1 MDPFDL
7 IRHAARLLL
16 ILGTLV
22 ALALWATGIT
32 TDALLVVGALWSLYG
47 LTQAVLDDLL
57 DPFLSFAERA
67 VHSVGLG
74 RHRVGYS
81 HIEALVARDQF
92 TAAAAEYAARAAE
105 GDAEAQ
111 VRRAQLLAG
120 PLGVAQ
126 KARIELEEFR
136 EQRTLSRRDDI
147 RIGLALI
154 RVYEHHLDDPGHAM
168 REIRRLLDRYPTARA
183 VRHLDK
189 TLAALKRDRFSPPS

>member
-7 IRHAARLLL
+7 IRYAARFLL
-16 ILGTLV
+16 IFGTLV
-22 ALALWATGIT
+22 AVALWATGIT

-47 LTQAVLDDLL
+47 LTHAILDNLL
-57 DPFLSFAERA
+57 DPALAFAERA

-81 HIEALVARDQF
+81 QIEALVARDEF

-111 VRRAQLLAG
+111 ARRAALLAG

-136 EQRTLSRRDDI
+136 ERHTLSRRDDI